1 MGGPPGVVAYF
12 RAKYSMSL
20 LLKTIEAF
28 PRGRTTSE
36 LIVLLDVA
44 FDGTQREAIRRE
56 LGELQGRG
64 IVSLGRDNR
73 WRARHRPLTPRSSA
87 PPQHPTHS
95 GDEPSD
101 LLIATPVTF
110 VTRPV
115 TVDAQRDEDA
125 AAVGTRLDPHA
136 LVRYYKSA
144 LLYDPRGALTQTG
157 ERHGE
162 TFQLLAGEGN
172 LFAASDEEIILR
184 IRAEDLPGAFR
195 EALIRR
201 DGEENGVAL
210 GWPLDLGRQSGAPAI
225 RPVGLLAAGWSR
237 SGDVIELRVVADD
250 VLVNPDWVQTTARLT
265 AWTRRDLQDLFRGD
279 GGSGLPGEE
288 FLVRLREAAARA
300 VKGSLKG
307 YSFAAMIDP
316 GDTGIHDALALFL
329 PLGSTFTA
337 GAVRDLDSIA
347 AWPAERLGRTALAP
361 LIGLPH
367 DAEIDPV
374 PPINAGPLNME
385 QIEATAQAMRAPLSV
400 VTGPPGT
407 GKSQAI
413 VAIAT
418 TALWAGQ
425 TVIVASKN
433 HQALDAVEQRLSSI
447 APGASFLVR
456 TLDPARDVDR
466 GMVDV
471 LHDLVSE
478 PAGRGVAGPE
488 FDVAAELEIRAKARV
503 ATLERITKERRLR
516 LQLAED
522 LERLESRQLAG
533 PPGTAASVAGPS
545 ASGFWQRLLSWLGF
559 IRRQETPDVDD
570 GTIPTAALRRRI
582 GETRARLAELV
593 PIENPVTLTQEI
605 ASLARQVLGRR
616 VTALSTPDEEA
627 RMALS
632 NAHDDLQLQGEIALG
647 RELAERVLSHRPL
660 WLASVL
666 GAPKRIPL
674 EAGLFDLA
682 IFDEASQCDIGSALP
697 LLARAR
703 RAVIVGDDRQLAFIP
718 QLGIAQDRNL
728 MSAQRLPQTGMGR
741 FAQSRKSVFDLARST
756 PDVPAVM
763 LRDQYR
769 SATDIVAYINQDFYG
784 GKLRVAVD
792 QDGLRVPTTTRPGL
806 HWTHV
811 PPEADVGHAGGNV
824 NTAETRTIVA
834 HLEQLLLKQGYEGS
848 VGVVSP
854 FRPQVAALAQ
864 AIGQRIPENRRLA
877 ANLRVGTVD
886 AFQGQ
891 ERDLILFSPVVHT
904 RAAPTAIAFLQKD
917 WRRLNVA
924 ISRARAVAHVFGDL
938 DFARRGVVRRL
949 QSLAARATEPRQP
962 PAEGVFDSN
971 WERRVYEALRAR
983 GFDPKPQYEIA
994 GRRLDFALFG
1004 GGGTRLDVEVDGRR
1018 WHQDIDGN
1026 RKLDDHWRDHQL
1038 RSLGWKVRRFWVDE
1052 LDKDLESCLDL
1063 IGRDLA

>member
-1 MGGPPGVVAYF
+1 MA
-12 RAKYSMSL
+12 
-20 LLKTIEAF
+20 
-28 PRGRTTSE
+28 
-36 LIVLLDVA
+36 LLDVA
-44 FDGTQREAIRRE
+44 FDGSQREAVRRE
-56 LGELQGRG
+56 LAELQTRG

-73 WRARHRPLTPRSSA
+73 WRAPRRPLSPRSSA
-87 PPQHPTHS
+87 PAQPPNHS
-95 GDEPSD
+95 GNEPSD
-101 LLIATPVTF
+101 LLIATPATF
-110 VTRPV
+110 ATRPV
-115 TVDAQRDEDA
+115 AVDTQRDENPVA
-125 AAVGTRLDPHA
+125 AETKLDPQA
-136 LVRYYKSA
+136 LLRYYKSA

-172 LFAASDEEIILR
+172 LFPASDEEVIVR
-184 IRAEDLPGAFR
+184 VRADDLPGAFR
-195 EALIRR
+195 EAMIRR

-225 RPVGLLAAGWSR
+225 RPVGLLAAVWSR
-237 SGDVIELRVVADD
+237 NGDAIELRVEADD

-265 AWTRRDLQDLFRGD
+265 AWTRKDLQDLFRGD

-288 FLVRLREAAARA
+288 FLARLREAAART

-316 GDTGIHDALALFL
+316 GDSGIHDALALFL
-329 PLGSTFTA
+329 SLGSTFTA
-337 GAVRDLDSIA
+337 GAVRDLDAIA
-347 AWPAERLGRTALAP
+347 AWPVERLRRTALAP
-361 LIGLPH
+361 LIRLPH

-385 QIEATAQAMRAPLSV
+385 QIEATAQAMYAPLSI

-478 PAGRGVAGPE
+478 PTGRGVADPD
-488 FDVAAELEIRAKARV
+488 FDVAAELDKRAKGRV
-503 ATLERITKERRLR
+503 ATLERITRERGLR

-522 LERLESRQLAG
+522 LERLQARQLAG
-533 PPGTAASVAGPS
+533 HPGTAASVAGPS
-545 ASGFWQRLLSWLGF
+545 ASGFWSLLLSWLGF
-559 IRRQETPDVDD
+559 ARTQEAPDVDD

-582 GETRARLAELV
+582 DEARARLAELG
-593 PIENPVTLTQEI
+593 PIVNPVTLTQEI
-605 ASLARQVLGRR
+605 ASLARQVLVRH
-616 VTALSTPDEEA
+616 VTALSAPDEKT
-627 RMALS
+627 RLALS

-647 RELAERVLSHRPL
+647 RELAECVLLHRPL

-666 GAPKRIPL
+666 GAPRRIPL
-674 EAGLFDLA
+674 EYGLFDLA

-741 FAQSRKSVFDLARST
+741 FAQSRKSLFDLARST
-756 PDVPAVM
+756 PGVPAVM

-769 SATDIVAYINQDFYG
+769 SAADIVAYINQDFYG
-784 GKLRVAVD
+784 GKLRVAAD

-811 PPEADVGHAGGNV
+811 APEADVGHARGNV
-824 NTAETRTIVA
+824 NTAETRAIVA
-834 HLEQLLLKQGYEGS
+834 HLERLLLEQGYDGS

-854 FRPQVAALAQ
+854 FRSQVAALAE
-864 AIGQRIPENRRLA
+864 AIGPRIPEKRRLA
-877 ANLRVGTVD
+877 ADLRVGTVD

-904 RAAPTAIAFLQKD
+904 RVAPSAIAFLQKD

-949 QSLAARATEPRQP
+949 QSLAARSTEPRQP
-962 PAEGVFDSN
+962 PAEGVFDST
-971 WERRVYEALRAR
+971 WERRVYEALRVR

-1004 GGGTRLDVEVDGRR
+1004 GGGIRLDVEVDGRR

-1063 IGRDLA
+1063 IERDLA

>member
-1 MGGPPGVVAYF
+1 
-12 RAKYSMSL
+12 MSL
-20 LLKTIEAF
+20 LLKTIVAF

-36 LIVLLDVA
+36 LIALLDVA
-44 FDGTQREAIRRE
+44 FDGAQREAVRRE
-56 LGELQGRG
+56 LAELQANGV
-64 IVSLGRDNR
+64 VSLGRDNR
-73 WRARHRPLTPRSSA
+73 WRALHRPLA
-87 PPQHPTHS
+87 PQSFALAQPPNHS
-95 GDEPSD
+95 GNEPSD
-101 LLIATPVTF
+101 LLIATPATF
-110 VTRPV
+110 ATRPV
-115 TVDAQRDEDA
+115 AVDAQRDEDA
-125 AAVGTRLDPHA
+125 AAAKTNIDPHA
-136 LVRYYKSA
+136 LLRYYKSA

-162 TFQLLAGEGN
+162 TFQLLAGDGS
-172 LFAASDEEIILR
+172 LFPASDEEVIVR
-184 IRAEDLPGAFR
+184 IRADDLPGAFR
-195 EALIRR
+195 EAMIRR

-210 GWPLDLGRQSGAPAI
+210 GWPLDLGRQSDAPAI
-225 RPVGLLAAGWSR
+225 RPVGLLAAVWSR
-237 SGDVIELRVVADD
+237 NGDVIELRVEADD

-265 AWTRRDLQDLFRGD
+265 AWTRRDLQDLFRGN

-288 FLVRLREAAARA
+288 FLARLREAAARA

-307 YSFAAMIDP
+307 YGFAAMIDP

-329 PLGSTFTA
+329 SLGSTFTS
-337 GAVRDLDSIA
+337 GAVRDLDAIA
-347 AWPAERLGRTALAP
+347 AWPVERLCRTALAP

-374 PPINAGPLNME
+374 PPINAGSLNME
-385 QIEATAQAMRAPLSV
+385 QIEATAQAMCAPLSV

-466 GMVDV
+466 SMADV
-471 LHDLVSE
+471 LNELVLE
-478 PAGRGVAGPE
+478 PAARGVADPE
-488 FDVAAELEIRAKARV
+488 SDVAAELDRRAKAR
-503 ATLERITKERRLR
+503 ATAVERITKERRLR

-522 LERLESRQLAG
+522 LERLESRQLADL
-533 PPGTAASVAGPS
+533 PGTAASVAGPS
-545 ASGFWQRLLSWLGF
+545 ASGFWRLLLRWFGF
-559 IRRQETPDVDD
+559 ARGEEAPNVDD
-570 GTIPTAALRRRI
+570 GTIPTAALRQRI
-582 GETRARLAELV
+582 DDARARLAELG

-605 ASLARQVLGRR
+605 ASLARHILARR
-616 VTALSTPDEEA
+616 VNALSVPDENT
-627 RMALS
+627 RLALS

-647 RELAERVLSHRPL
+647 RRLAELVLLHRPL

-674 EAGLFDLA
+674 EGGLFELA

-741 FAQSRKSVFDLARST
+741 FAQSRKSMFDLARST
-756 PDVPAVM
+756 PDVPTVL

-769 SATDIVAYINQDFYG
+769 SAADIVAYINQDFYG
-784 GKLRVAVD
+784 GKLRVAAD
-792 QDGLRVPTTTRPGL
+792 LDGLRVPTTARPGL

-811 PPEADVGHAGGNV
+811 PPEADVGQGRGNV
-824 NTAETRTIVA
+824 NTAETRAIVA
-834 HLEQLLLKQGYEGS
+834 HLEQLLVKQGYDGS

-854 FRPQVAALAQ
+854 FRPQVAALAE
-864 AIGQRIPENRRLA
+864 AIGERLPEARRLA
-877 ANLRVGTVD
+877 ASLRVGTVD

-904 RAAPTAIAFLQKD
+904 RVAPSAIAFLQKD

-949 QSLAARATEPRQP
+949 QSLAAQATNPRQP
-962 PAEGVFDSN
+962 PAEGVFDST
-971 WERRVYEALRAR
+971 WERRVYEALRTR

-1004 GGGTRLDVEVDGRR
+1004 GGDIKLDVEVDGRR

-1063 IGRDLA
+1063 IERDLA